1 MSLGLGLKVKSIEG
15 DRRLVE
21 RARRLDRE
29 LLLALE
35 KARKRTAQVGRPGLQ
50 EPSAGWGRA
59 PRGLRAERPRQVS
72 PPREPACST
81 SASPGPR
88 SPFATS
94 KALSSH
100 PVLSAPVCAAR
111 SHL

>member
-50 EPSAGWGRA
+50 EPRPPAGAGLPGVPGRA
-59 PRGLRAERPRQVS
+59 PPSGF
-72 PPREPACST
+72 
-81 SASPGPR
+81 SAS
-88 SPFATS
+88 
-94 KALSSH
+94 
-100 PVLSAPVCAAR
+100 
-111 SHL
+111 